1 MNRFK
6 FRLQTPYNVVAWRE
20 KLAKQELKERQV
32 LFDKEEDCLNE
43 KLDGMKLLVDRERSL
58 QGQNISFD
66 KLVILKELQNMSKTV
81 VRLQREVVAQT
92 LAKLEESRLELTEVS
107 REKKSMEKLKG
118 RRYAKYLEECQWQEQ
133 VIIDE
138 VAVTNYWRK
147 QNQSD
152 RRDTMRPVRS

>member
-6 FRLQTPYNVVAWRE
+6 FRLQTPYDVVTWRE

-43 KLDGMKLLVDRERSL
+43 KLDGMKLLVDKERSL

-66 KLVILKELQNMSKTV
+66 ELVILKELQNMSKTV

-133 VIIDE
+133 VLIDE
-138 VAVTNYWRK
+138 VAVTNFWRK

-152 RRDTMRPVRS
+152 RQDNMRPVRS